1 MTYRSS
7 LRFAQDDNGYAT
19 TDMESVGNDKS
30 NKQFRAPGWRRWF
43 DVLGPGLITG
53 ASDDDPSGIS
63 TYSVAGATAGFSML
77 WLILITTPMMSVV
90 QGMCARVGMV
100 TGLGFATNMRKRLP
114 LWLVYSLGSAVIG
127 ANVLNAG
134 ADLEGMAAS
143 AQLVLG
149 LPHWLWILLF
159 GGMLLVFQLF
169 FSYRRIASVV
179 KWLTLTLFA
188 YVITAFVV
196 RANWTDVLRHLV
208 IPQVSLTS
216 SWITTALAVL
226 GTTITPYLF
235 FWQACLMV
243 EEEKSMG
250 RETVR
255 ERRGATVEEIADA
268 HIDIN
273 AGMIFSNA
281 VAFFIIVTT
290 AVTLN
295 AHGITNIQ
303 SAQDAAKALEPLA
316 GRFAYFLFTLGMVG
330 TGLLAIPALIGS
342 AAYVAAE
349 SFQWKHGLDMPLRRA
364 PGFYGALVIG
374 MLVAMIIGF
383 AHLNP
388 IAALFWCAVINGIV
402 AVPLLAVLVH
412 FSSDERLMG
421 KWRSSIAAR
430 IWGWATV
437 AVMGVAAI
445 SIFVFWG
452 KS

>member
-1 MTYRSS
+1 
-7 LRFAQDDNGYAT
+7 
-19 TDMESVGNDKS
+19 MESVDSGKS
-30 NKQFRAPGWRRWF
+30 KEQQHRAKWRRWLE
-43 DVLGPGLITG
+43 VLGPGLITG

-77 WLILITTPMMSVV
+77 WLVLITTPMMSVV
-90 QGMCARVGMV
+90 QGMCARIGMV
-100 TGLGFATNMRKRLP
+100 TGLGFATNMRRRLP

-143 AQLVLG
+143 AQLVAG
-149 LPHWLWILLF
+149 LPQWIWILLF
-159 GGMLLVFQLF
+159 GGTLLVFQVF
-169 FSYRRIASVV
+169 FSYRKIFAVV
-179 KWLTLTLFA
+179 KWLTLSLFA

-196 RANWTDVLRHLV
+196 HANWLDVLRHL
-208 IPQVSLTS
+208 ILPQVSLTS
-216 SWITTALAVL
+216 TWITTALAVL

-235 FWQACLMV
+235 FWQTCLTV
-243 EEEKSMG
+243 EEEKAMG

-255 ERRGATVEEIADA
+255 ERRGATDEEIADA
-268 HIDIN
+268 HLDIN
-273 AGMIFSNA
+273 TGMIFSNA

-316 GRFAYFLFTLGMVG
+316 GKFAYLLFTLGMVG

-349 SFQWKHGLDMPLRRA
+349 SFEWKTGLDLPLRRA

-374 MLVAMIIGF
+374 MLIAMIIGF
-383 AHLNP
+383 ARFNP

-412 FSSDERLMG
+412 FASDKHSMG
-421 KWRSSIAAR
+421 KWRSSLAAR

-445 SIFVFWG
+445 SIFIFWG